1 MYTKN
6 SEEGWSHHQTL
17 VPDDSH
23 EMAEFGSAVNMTED
37 YIVVASGRADIG
49 NTSCAGAL
57 AKQPK
62 NGQCHWELGHY
73 SNSVPNDL

>member
-1 MYTKN
+1 
-6 SEEGWSHHQTL
+6 
-17 VPDDSH
+17 
-23 EMAEFGSAVNMTED
+23 MAEFGSAVNMTED

-49 NTSCAGAL
+49 NTICAGAL

-73 SNSVPNDL
+73 SKSVPNDLWKMGQTLKVSNPWYFKFTHLAG